1 MVGDIVAEVRASKRI
16 TAEHVQALRRSL
28 YNDGVAE
35 SGEVEAL
42 FTLDEAATDHDPSWC
57 MLFTEAVT
65 DWLVE
70 QQSPQGYISEANAD
84 WLLARI
90 AHDGSVKTATELEL
104 LVKVLEKAK
113 SSPDRL
119 AVFALA
125 QVKNAVVDGEGPLAG
140 GGALEPGRVGR
151 GEAELVRRILY
162 AFGGDGNVAVTRA
175 EAEILFDIN
184 DATADAENDPA
195 WSELFV
201 KAIANF
207 MMAASSYAV
216 PSRQEAL
223 RREEWLDA
231 PSGGVADVFAR
242 MASGGLRGF
251 LQAYR
256 EPGAESAWAE
266 RNAANEAAARQ
277 SEAVTADEAEWL
289 ARRIGRD
296 GALTA
301 NEKALLRFIRDESP
315 AVHPSLQSL
324 IGKAA

>member
-1 MVGDIVAEVRASKRI
+1 MVGDIVADVRASKRI

-57 MLFTEAVT
+57 TLFTEAVT

-70 QQSPQGYISEANAD
+70 QQQPEGYINEANAD
-84 WLLARI
+84 WLMARI

-119 AVFALA
+119 AAFALH
-125 QVKNAVVDGEGPLAG
+125 QVKKAVVDGEGPLAG
-140 GGALEPGRVGR
+140 GGALEQGRVGR
-151 GEAELVRRILY
+151 AEAELVRRILY

-184 DATADAENDPA
+184 DATGDAENDPA
-195 WSELFV
+195 WSDLFV

-223 RREEWLDA
+223 RREDWLDK

-242 MASGGLRGF
+242 MAAGGLRGF
-251 LQAYR
+251 LQSYR
-256 EPGAESAWAE
+256 EPAAESAWAE

-296 GALTA
+296 GALTG

-315 AVHPSLQSL
+315 AVHPSLQIL
-324 IGKAA
+324 IAKAA

>member
-1 MVGDIVAEVRASKRI
+1 MIGDIVAAVRASKRI
-16 TAEHVQALRRSL
+16 TAEHVQALRRTL
-28 YNDGVAE
+28 YDDGVVE

-42 FTLDEAATDHDPSWC
+42 FTLDEAATDHDPGWC

-119 AVFALA
+119 AAFALA
-125 QVKNAVVDGEGPLAG
+125 QVKKAVVDGEGPLAG

-175 EAEILFDIN
+175 EAEFLFDIN
-184 DATADAENDPA
+184 DATADAENDPV

-242 MASGGLRGF
+242 MAAGGLRGF
-251 LQAYR
+251 LQGYR
-256 EPGAESAWAE
+256 EPGADAAWAE
-266 RNAANEAAARQ
+266 RNAASEAAARR
-277 SEAVTADEAEWL
+277 SEAVTADEADWL

-324 IGKAA
+324 IAKAA